1 MKIRILTIK
10 IRITYVLCFL
20 ADRVYIWASEKNE
33 KLYHEWAQKM
43 EYILQQE
50 AEYDSEN
57 KTKIL
62 KMIEDMQNAD
72 EVIKGDLK

>member
-1 MKIRILTIK
+1 MGK
-10 IRITYVLCFL
+10 
-20 ADRVYIWASEKNE
+20 
-33 KLYHEWAQKM
+33 KM

-62 KMIEDMQNAD
+62 KMIKDMQNAD
-72 EVIKGDLK
+72 EVIKGDSK